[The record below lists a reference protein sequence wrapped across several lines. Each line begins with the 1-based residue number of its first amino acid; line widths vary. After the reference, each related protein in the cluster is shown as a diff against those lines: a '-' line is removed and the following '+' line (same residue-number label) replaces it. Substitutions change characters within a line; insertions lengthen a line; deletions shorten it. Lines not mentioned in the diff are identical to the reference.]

1 MPQCALSTKSRHS
14 PFSLAFAFG
23 CDLFES
29 ESEIAKVNWRAPGK
43 RLLDRIFDL
52 AIIGGGINGCG
63 IARDAA
69 GRGNSVFLC
78 EMNDL
83 ASGTSSWSTKLV
95 HGGLRYLE
103 YYEFRL
109 VREALIEREILWQIA
124 PHIIRPLRFV
134 LPHHSGLRP
143 AWLLRLGLF
152 LYDHIGGRHLLPPTR
167 SVDLTRDEVGKPLV
181 PNRYTRAFEYSD
193 CFVDDARLVVLT
205 ARDAADRGA
214 EIRTRTRAVEIRQ
227 ADGIW
232 QVTVEDTSSGIRST
246 IKARALVNAGGPWV
260 EDVLRS
266 GAGVNA
272 RAKVRLVQGS
282 HIVVR
287 KLYAHDRA
295 YMFQNS
301 DGRIVFV
308 IPYQD
313 DFTLIGTT
321 DRDFDGDPSNVKAST
336 EEIKYLCDSV
346 SEYLAKPVSPEDVV
360 WTYAGVRPLYDDG
373 ASEAKA
379 ATRDYVFELDTPG
392 GAPLLSIYGGKI
404 TTYRR
409 LAEEAL
415 ERLAPYLRSAT
426 PREDFKAK
434 KGWTGKSPLPGG
446 DMDVSAVAALAA
458 ELTRTYPFLTL
469 ADASRLAHAYGTR
482 AAKWLGHARSLAD
495 LGRCFGAGLTESE
508 VRYLMASEWA
518 RSAEDIVWRR
528 SKLGL
533 RLSADEIAA
542 LEDWIAANHVAPE
555 RPLLEAG
562 RRT

>member
-1 MPQCALSTKSRHS
+1 
-14 PFSLAFAFG
+14 
-23 CDLFES
+23 
-29 ESEIAKVNWRAPGK
+29 
-43 RLLDRIFDL
+43 LDRIYDL
-52 AIIGGGINGCG
+52 AIIGGGVNGCG

-134 LPHHSGLRP
+134 LPHHAGLRP
-143 AWLLRLGLF
+143 AWFLRLGLF
-152 LYDHIGGRHLLPPTR
+152 LYDHIGGRHLLPATR
-167 SVDLTRDEVGKPLV
+167 TLDLTRDEVGKPLIAG
-181 PNRYTRAFEYSD
+181 RYTKGFEYSD
-193 CFVDDARLVVLT
+193 CFVDDARLVILN

-214 EIRTRTRAVEIRQ
+214 VIRPRTRAAEIRQ
-227 ADGIW
+227 ADGLW
-232 QVTVEDTSSGIRST
+232 QVTVENTVSRERST
-246 IKARALVNAGGPWV
+246 IRTRVLVNAGGPWV
-260 EDVLRS
+260 ESVLAS

-287 KLYAHDRA
+287 KLYEHDRA
-295 YMFQNS
+295 YLFQNA
-301 DGRIVFV
+301 DGRIIFA

-321 DRDFDGDPSNVKAST
+321 DRDYDGDPAQVKASP
-336 EEIKYLCDSV
+336 EEIQYLCTSI
-346 SEYLAKPVSPEDVV
+346 SEYLAKPVKPEDVV
-360 WTYAGVRPLYDDG
+360 WTYSGVRPLYDDG

-415 ERLAPYLRSAT
+415 RRLSPYLRSSKA
-426 PREDFKAK
+426 RE
-434 KGWTGKSPLPGG
+434 GWTGKSPLPGG
-446 DMDVSAVAALAA
+446 DMDVSAVAALTA
-458 ELTRTYPFLTL
+458 ELERNYPFLRP
-469 ADASRLAHAYGTR
+469 AHANRLAHAYGTR
-482 AAKWLGHARSLAD
+482 AAKLLGSAKSAAD
-495 LGRCFGAGLTESE
+495 LGQSFGATLTESE

-518 RSAEDIVWRR
+518 LTADDIVWRR

-533 RLSADEIAA
+533 RLSSDEIAA
-542 LEDWIAANHVAPE
+542 IDAWIAANHV
-555 RPLLEAG
+555 PLGSSLREAG
-562 RRT
+562 ART

>member
-1 MPQCALSTKSRHS
+1 VGQ
-14 PFSLAFAFG
+14 
-23 CDLFES
+23 
-29 ESEIAKVNWRAPGK
+29 V
-43 RLLDRIFDL
+43 FDL
-52 AIIGGGINGCG
+52 AIIGGGVNGCG

-109 VREALIEREILWQIA
+109 VREALIERERLWRIA

-134 LPHHSGLRP
+134 LPHHAGLRP
-143 AWLLRLGLF
+143 SWLLRLGLF
-152 LYDHIGGRHLLPPTR
+152 LYDHIGGRKLLPPTR
-167 SVDLTRDEVGKPLV
+167 SVDLVHDEVGKPLV
-181 PNRYTRAFEYSD
+181 PGRFTKGFEYSD

-205 ARDAADRGA
+205 ARDAANRGA
-214 EIRTRTRAVEIRQ
+214 DIRTRTRAVDIRQ
-227 ADGIW
+227 SEGIW
-232 QVTVEDTSSGIRST
+232 HVTIEDRVSGEHST
-246 IKARALVNAGGPWV
+246 IRARALVNAAGPWV
-260 EDVLRS
+260 EDVLSS

-272 RAKVRLVQGS
+272 KAKVRLVQGS
-282 HIVVR
+282 HIVVP

-295 YMFQNS
+295 YIFQNG

-308 IPYQD
+308 IPYQE

-321 DRDFDGDPSNVKAST
+321 DRDYDGDPAKVKASL
-336 EEIKYLCDSV
+336 EEITYLCDSV
-346 SEYLAKPVSPEDVV
+346 SEYLAKAVRPEDVV

-409 LAEEAL
+409 LAEQAL
-415 ERLAPYLRSAT
+415 ERLSPYLRSA
-426 PREDFKAK
+426 KARQ
-434 KGWTGKSPLPGG
+434 GWTAESALPGG
-446 DMDVSAVAALAA
+446 DLDVSAIAALTG
-458 ELTRTYPFLTL
+458 ELQRGYPFLSP
-469 ADASRLAHAYGTR
+469 AHAGRLVRAYGTR
-482 AAKWLGHARSLAD
+482 ANMVLGAAKSFND
-495 LGRCFGAGLTESE
+495 LGASFGATLTERE
-508 VRYLMASEWA
+508 VRYLMSDEWA
-518 RSAEDIVWRR
+518 RTAEDIVWRR

-533 RLSADEIAA
+533 RLSASEIAA
-542 LEDWIAANHVAPE
+542 IDGWIETHRPDTE
-555 RPLLEAG
+555 RPLQEAG
-562 RRT
+562 GRT